1 VYNFYIKKEN
11 EIKLKF
17 LIFLLLI
24 PLMLSPIFA
33 QNYQVSPTDEGTIKV
48 GISTTPI
55 NPVATDETKFK
66 IDFINPKSDKIQ
78 EHIDYKFTLQR
89 DGKNVFGP
97 TDLIHTSEGSVTI
110 PVGNLE
116 IGTYFALIEI
126 EGILFQPIPAEFVS
140 FSVPIGDV
148 DAVNNGT
155 SENGGGCLIATATY
169 GSEMSSQVQQL
180 RELRDNVV
188 LNTKSGKFFMT
199 SFNQFYYSFSPSI
212 ADYERENSFFKEMVK
227 VAITPLVTSLSIL
240 NYIEIDSEEEM
251 LGYGFGLIL
260 LNAGIYFAL
269 PAIALTKW
277 YQLRRK

>member
-260 LNAGIYFAL
+260 LNAGMYFAL